1 MPTRQNLW
9 PVRSF
14 VGLLGLNAT
23 GSEHRLGGVGCRRP
37 TPGWKLQ
44 PTPPFR
50 SLSTLRASRRNR
62 RPSATAAGSNPV
74 EAAPRTTT
82 LPSPRR
88 RHEPPYIPQ
97 APACPALPSV
107 PSSST
112 TQPIV
117 FFPCPKIISSPE
129 AGRKR
134 PTSQAPPRVPR
145 SARQWLP
152 RRRPAASSRSP
163 QSSPSPSAASRR
175 RRRGRGTRWAGRTG
189 GSCRRR
195 RTRTGSTPTGPP
207 TSPSTSTTS
216 SVQ

>member
-1 MPTRQNLW
+1 MEIATDAAVPFALAPSARVDATAAHRQRPPVPTQSRPRRARRRSPL
-9 PVRSF
+9 PVVATSPLIYHKPPPAPRS
-14 VGLLGLNAT
+14 
-23 GSEHRLGGVGCRRP
+23 
-37 TPGWKLQ
+37 
-44 PTPPFR
+44 
-50 SLSTLRASRRNR
+50 RASRR
-62 RPSATAAGSNPV
+62 P
-74 EAAPRTTT
+74 
-82 LPSPRR
+82 L
-88 RHEPPYIPQ
+88 
-97 APACPALPSV
+97 
-107 PSSST
+107 
-112 TQPIV
+112 QPIV

-189 GSCRRR
+189 GACRRR
-195 RTRTGSTPTGPP
+195 RTRRGSTPTGPP
-207 TSPSTSTTS
+207 TSPSTSTTP